1 MIGLNK
7 FVFSISSLE
16 TKEKDYFKKYTVDI
30 KYAAYYL
37 LP

>member
-1 MIGLNK
+1 MIGLQK
-7 FVFSISSLE
+7 VVFSISSLE
-16 TKEKDYFKKYTVDI
+16 TKEKEYFKKYTVGI